1 MCDDR
6 LAGTEARA
14 TRAGGKFPVWRLGLL
29 ALLLALLVA
38 AALGRHALRHALYQV
53 ARQAWRYRP
62 LRAQWVAFQET
73 IPKPQATAVQE
84 RDGFIVFQRSVLER
98 IHQNSH
104 PRASEVASS
113 VTLHATWDEWEPA
126 QLAVYPLRDLKHLQ
140 VTVTGLSDGQ
150 HVIPASE
157 LSVRMVRYYGAPL
170 SVRVANRFGVVPKTL
185 EVSAP
190 IDLAKEAVRPYW
202 ITVHVPANRPGG
214 AYTGSII
221 FTHAGGEQ
229 TIPLTVDVMPV
240 KLQEPDILYGT
251 LCMNTLANVSK
262 ITRGGRLLR
271 QTDLI
276 FRDQREHGMNLISL
290 RSGHAYEEED
300 GLPFLPDLE
309 VAMDLYKKY
318 GFSKPLIYCPGQL
331 FKTDKVN
338 RSNNYKEYDP
348 DVHLPIARKV
358 AAYYTQEFRKEGLP
372 GVMFI
377 PVEEPNVGTGVG
389 RFDAP
394 DIRQKLAREL
404 TRAMKEAG
412 GIVALTCTPES
423 VKAVRE
429 FVDYWIVA
437 FRRFTPGLYD
447 MARKADAHLCI
458 YANATMMGQG
468 TYFSRFMFGYFVW
481 ANGIKGMLPW
491 TYPLT
496 PKRFP
501 HNVDSRGEG
510 ALNVS
515 DEFLGAD
522 GKPVPTIQWEL
533 SREGIDDAKYLVTIE
548 RLAQHARE
556 RGTPAACD
564 AADEAY
570 GFLAGI
576 RHSVKRDAR
585 HYIFEDEK
593 TFEPTPVDGWDAA
606 KFDAL
611 HEQAVV
617 ILKKLIALE
626 Q

>member
-1 MCDDR
+1 
-6 LAGTEARA
+6 
-14 TRAGGKFPVWRLGLL
+14 V
-29 ALLLALLVA
+29 
-38 AALGRHALRHALYQV
+38 RHVLYQA

-62 LRAQWVAFQET
+62 ARAQWIEFEET
-73 IPKPQATAVQE
+73 IPKPQATAAQE
-84 RDGFIVFQRSVLER
+84 RDGFIVFQRSILER
-98 IHQNSH
+98 IHQNSR
-104 PRASEVASS
+104 PRNNEIASS
-113 VTLHATWDEWEPA
+113 VRLQAAWDEWEAA
-126 QLAVYPLRDLKHLQ
+126 QLVVYPLRDLKHMK

-185 EVSAP
+185 EIAAP
-190 IDLAKEAVRPYW
+190 IDLSKEAARPYW
-202 ITVHVPANRPGG
+202 ITVHVPENRPGG

-221 FTHAGGEQ
+221 VTHAGAEQ
-229 TIPLTVDVMPV
+229 TIPLTVEVIPV

-331 FKTDKVN
+331 FKTDKIN
-338 RSNNYKEYDP
+338 RSNNYREYDP
-348 DVHLPIARKV
+348 DVQLPIARKV
-358 AAYYTQEFRKEGLP
+358 AGYYTKEFKKEGLP
-372 GVMFI
+372 GIVFI
-377 PVEEPNVGTGVG
+377 PVEEPNVTTGVG

-423 VKAVRE
+423 LNAVSE

-447 MARKADAHLCI
+447 MARKAKAHLCI

-481 ANGIKGMLPW
+481 ANGLKGMLPW
-491 TYPLT
+491 TYPLV

-501 HNVDSRGEG
+501 RNIGNRGEG

-515 DEFLGAD
+515 EDFLGPD

-548 RLAQHARE
+548 RLAQHARGS
-556 RGTPAACD
+556 GTPAAIS
-564 AADEAY
+564 AADEADA
-570 GFLAGI
+570 FLAGI
-576 RHSVKRDAR
+576 RRAVKRNAR
-585 HYIFEDEK
+585 HYIFEDDK

-611 HEQAVV
+611 REQAVAV
-617 ILKKLIALE
+617 LKKLIALE
-626 Q
+626 S